1 MNSDSNDKK
10 LTRRQFAQ
18 KLAAAAAAAACG
30 GGLFPPIM
38 RTLCADENKKPDE
51 SAPPSASRPVIA
63 VASGTEPRKLVVAAI
78 KALGG
83 MEKFVGKG
91 QRVFLKPNMSFD
103 RTPEQ
108 AANTNPEVVASLVE
122 LCLNAGAGEVVVAD
136 RTLND
141 PRRCYKRSGIQ
152 EAATKAGAKVVML
165 ERDDDSVYVETEIPE
180 GRSLKKWPL
189 LKMALDA
196 DVIINVPIAK
206 HHSLARLSLGM
217 KNLMG
222 LMGGERASIH
232 GRIDQALPD
241 LAGRLRPKL
250 TVVDA
255 FRILV
260 NNGPSGGRLSDVR
273 STNLVLASADMV
285 LADAYA
291 ASLPEFGVKPADIG
305 YIKTA
310 ADAGLGTM
318 DIAAAEVIK
327 VGG

>member
-1 MNSDSNDKK
+1 MDPNSDDRK
-10 LTRRQFAQ
+10 LTRREFAQ
-18 KLAAAAAAAACG
+18 KAIAAAAAAACA
-30 GGLFPPIM
+30 GGLIPLLAG
-38 RTLCADENKKPDE
+38 TVSSDEETKPDE
-51 SAPPSASRPVIA
+51 STPPATTKPVIA
-63 VASGTEPRKLVVAAI
+63 VASGTEPRKLVAAAI

-103 RTPEQ
+103 RAPEQ

-122 LCLNAGAGEVVVAD
+122 LCLQAGAAEVVVAD

-152 EAATKAGAKVVML
+152 EAASKAGAKVVML
-165 ERDDDSVYVETEIPE
+165 ERDDDSVYAETEIPD

-232 GRIDQALPD
+232 GRIHRALPD
-241 LAGRLRPKL
+241 LASRIRPKL

-260 NNGPSGGRLSDVR
+260 NNGPSGGRVSDVR
-273 STNLVLASADMV
+273 ATNLLLASADMV

-310 ADAGLGTM
+310 AEIGLGTM